1 LTAGVRYTGRQL
13 FTRNNEYAI
22 RHLDLNSDGRLKTW
36 HIREYAG
43 LEEGMNLF
51 SVDIRKIRRDLESV
65 PLVRSVTVQRRL
77 PDTLAVRITERV
89 ALARLGARRSG
100 LPLAVDRE
108 GYVLGPSARSPALP
122 AITGLPLRGLR
133 PGSYLDD
140 PVIRDALKVLD
151 VCDTTRLNDYIKI
164 ERVDV
169 HDPDF
174 LELQLETGPR
184 VQLARNRFDWRL
196 RKVAGILRANRQ
208 MGRMPSLINAT
219 GDNNFPVQ
227 YN

>member
-1 LTAGVRYTGRQL
+1 
-13 FTRNNEYAI
+13 
-22 RHLDLNSDGRLKTW
+22 
-36 HIREYAG
+36 
-43 LEEGMNLF
+43 
-51 SVDIRKIRRDLESV
+51 
-65 PLVRSVTVQRRL
+65 
-77 PDTLAVRITERV
+77 
-89 ALARLGARRSG
+89 
-100 LPLAVDRE
+100 
-108 GYVLGPSARSPALP
+108 
-122 AITGLPLRGLR
+122 LR